1 MAKWF
6 KRTKKGN
13 TTTTTY
19 LDGRTPTTWSQT
31 IGGGS
36 YRQTLTHRGSKVIE
50 TITRKT
56 GGYTQI
62 TKKTRNKKPKV
73 IKPYKSKT
81 YKFKKPKSI
90 KQRRTR
96 YRSTKSLS
104 LSIRYIW
111 YVIFFM
117 AAVYII
123 SVLQ

>member
-13 TTTTTY
+13 ITKTTY
-19 LDGRTPTTWSQT
+19 LDGRTPTTWSQS
-31 IGGGS
+31 IGSGS

-50 TITRKT
+50 TITRKM

-62 TKKTRNKKPKV
+62 TKKTRNKKPKI
-73 IKPYKSKT
+73 IKPYKSKV
-81 YKFKKPKSI
+81 YKFKNPKKI
-90 KQRRTR
+90 RQRRAR
-96 YRSTKSLS
+96 RASTKTLS

-117 AAVYII
+117 TAVYII
-123 SVLQ
+123 KAI

>member
-19 LDGRTPTTWSQT
+19 LDGRTPTTWSQS
-31 IGGGS
+31 IGSGS
-36 YRQTLTHRGSKVIE
+36 YRQTLTHRGGKVIE

-73 IKPYKSKT
+73 IKPYKPKT
-81 YKFKKPKSI
+81 YKFKKAKKI
-90 KQRRTR
+90 RHRRTR
-96 YRSTKSLS
+96 STTSTLP
-104 LSIRYIW
+104 LRYIW
-111 YVIFFM
+111 YIILFNL
-117 AAVYII
+117 AVYLI
-123 SVLQ
+123 SVFK

>member
-19 LDGRTPTTWSQT
+19 LDGRTPTTWSQS
-31 IGGGS
+31 IGSGS

-62 TKKTRNKKPKV
+62 TKKTRNKKSKV
-73 IKPYKSKT
+73 IKPYKPKT
-81 YKFKKPKSI
+81 YKFKKAK
-90 KQRRTR
+90 KLRHRRTNR
-96 YRSTKSLS
+96 VDMRN
-104 LSIRYIW
+104 IVF
-111 YVIFFM
+111 VILFAM
-117 AAVYII
+117 AVYLI
-123 SVLQ
+123 SVFK